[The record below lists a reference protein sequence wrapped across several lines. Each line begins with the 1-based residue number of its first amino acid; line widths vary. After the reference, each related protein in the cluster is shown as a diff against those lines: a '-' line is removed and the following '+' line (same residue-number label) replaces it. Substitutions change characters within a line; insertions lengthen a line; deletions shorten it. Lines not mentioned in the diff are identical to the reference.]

1 MKHFKILVVLSMAIF
16 ALTIAFPTPSN
27 TAQTITV
34 TLDKPKAEVRQNDG
48 VKVSGEID
56 GLEYGKKYIIR
67 IQVYEDGGSG
77 YSAPHFKS
85 FTVK

>member
-1 MKHFKILVVLSMAIF
+1 MKHFKILIVVSLAFF
-16 ALTIAFPTPSN
+16 AFAIAFPTPSN
-27 TAQTITV
+27 TAETITV

-67 IQVYEDGGSG
+67 IQVYEDGGSA

-85 FTVK
+85 FAVK